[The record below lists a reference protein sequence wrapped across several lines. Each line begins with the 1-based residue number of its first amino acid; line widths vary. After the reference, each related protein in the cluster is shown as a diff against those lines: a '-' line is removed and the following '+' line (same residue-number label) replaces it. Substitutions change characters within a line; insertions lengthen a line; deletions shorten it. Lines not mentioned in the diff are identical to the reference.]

1 MKCELELNDTKT
13 GGEIYLGL
21 GSETAAV
28 IVALGSGKHFIRE
41 CSAFASTWTFEV
53 WSQTFKVK
61 SVCWVIFSSCI
72 HVQLLWS
79 REDK

>member
-28 IVALGSGKHFIRE
+28 IVALGSGKLFIRE
-41 CSAFASTWTFEV
+41 CSAFASTWTFE
-53 WSQTFKVK
+53 F
-61 SVCWVIFSSCI
+61 
-72 HVQLLWS
+72 
-79 REDK
+79 